1 MKYAIFL
8 TLMLTCAF
16 ARSSSPVVL
25 TPNEINISGGFE
37 DNHNFTLTAKRG
49 SNYLDEMTR
58 FELIINNVKMELS
71 KKSFEGL
78 KSPNLN
84 NIGLVYSHGLNLRI
98 NGEKKAD
105 IPASYSLYI
114 LFGEEVDCE
123 PSSEASNLVQNE
135 VEFVLFTSGK
145 VQSKKITVAC
155 ELYQA
160 N

>member
-8 TLMLTCAF
+8 TLVIICAF
-16 ARSSSPVVL
+16 AQASSPVVL
-25 TPNEINISGGFE
+25 IPNEINISGGFE
-37 DNHNFTLTAKRG
+37 GNHKYTLTAKRG
-49 SNYLDEMTR
+49 SNYLDEMTG

-71 KKSFEGL
+71 EKSFEGL

-84 NIGLVYSHGLNLRI
+84 NIGLVYSNGLNLRI

-105 IPASYSLYI
+105 IPSSYSLYI

-123 PSSEASNLVQNE
+123 PSNETSNLVQNE
-135 VEFVLFTSGK
+135 VEFVLLTSGK

-155 ELYQA
+155 EL
-160 N
+160 

>member
-8 TLMLTCAF
+8 TLVIICAF
-16 ARSSSPVVL
+16 AQASSPVVL
-25 TPNEINISGGFE
+25 TPNEINISGGFQG
-37 DNHNFTLTAKRG
+37 NHNYTLTAKRG
-49 SNYLDEMTR
+49 SNYLDEMTE

-71 KKSFEGL
+71 EKSFEGF

-84 NIGLVYSHGLNLRI
+84 NIGLVYSNGLNLRI

-105 IPASYSLYI
+105 IPSSYSLYI

-123 PSSEASNLVQNE
+123 PSSETSNLVQNE
-135 VEFVLFTSGK
+135 VEFVLLTSGK

-155 ELYQA
+155 EL
-160 N
+160 